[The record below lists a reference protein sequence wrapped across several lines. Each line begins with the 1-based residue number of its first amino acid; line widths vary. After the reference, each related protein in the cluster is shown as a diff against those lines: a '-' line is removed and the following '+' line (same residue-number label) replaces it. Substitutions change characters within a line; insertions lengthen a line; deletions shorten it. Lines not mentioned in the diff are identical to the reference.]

1 MRVNLAALCLA
12 AFAGAGVCYGQT
24 APAPAT
30 NPAANTLQ
38 PGYSTV
44 YCSGFV
50 KDTKLPEDVR
60 VVSGEQPGYKV
71 VWAQPENV
79 YINRGSDNGV
89 RLGDRFM
96 VVRQTE
102 DPDKIEW
109 FKGQNKIEKA
119 MGLLYS
125 DIGQLQVVSVEPKMA
140 VAEVIFSCEYMQR
153 GDIVR
158 PFEERPAPPYKE
170 VGPFDHFAKVSGKPV
185 GTVVISS
192 RFQEGQAQG
201 VTMYVN
207 LGAAQG
213 VKVGDYL
220 RVFRFQGRDIETM
233 PQTRN
238 YATEIY
244 GFGSSPTRYT
254 WKELPREVLGEGI
267 VLNAS
272 RNSATVFVTFSSA
285 EIYAGDNVEIE

>member
-24 APAPAT
+24 PVAPETIPT
-30 NPAANTLQ
+30 VTTLQ

-50 KDTKLPEDVR
+50 KDTKLPEDIR
-60 VVSGEQPGYKV
+60 VISGEQPGYKV
-71 VWAQPENV
+71 VWAQRENV
-79 YINRGSDNGV
+79 YINRGADNGV
-89 RLGDRFM
+89 RIGDRFM

-102 DPDKIEW
+102 DPDRIEW
-109 FKGQNKIEKA
+109 FKGQNRIAKA
-119 MGLLYS
+119 MGLIYS
-125 DIGQLQVVSVEPKMA
+125 DVGQLRVVSLEAKTS
-140 VAEVIFSCEYMQR
+140 VAEVVFSCEYMQR
-153 GDIVR
+153 GDVVR
-158 PFEERPAPPYKE
+158 PFEERPAPPFKE
-170 VGPFDHFAKVSGKPV
+170 VGPFDHFAPVSGKPV

-192 RFQEGQAQG
+192 KFQEAQAQG
-201 VTMYVN
+201 ITMRVN

-220 RVFRFQGRDIETM
+220 RVFRNQGRDIETA
-233 PQTRN
+233 PQTKN

-244 GFGSSPTRYT
+244 GFGSSPTRYS